1 MNDLSLNNKWGLEK
15 PFQLLKAKKVKKC
28 VFNAIKMNTYRYK
41 NAIRYIFI
49 SLERYKILIHF

>member
-28 VFNAIKMNTYRYK
+28 VFNTNNMNTYRYI
-41 NAIRYIFI
+41 NDQRYIFI
-49 SLERYKILIHF
+49 SLARHKKTIHF